1 MKKITIATMAFSIV
15 TVGATT
21 VSAKSAVYLHTNR
34 LNENSTYVSGKATP
48 GAKIKMLHQGMVYAN
63 GKVNKYGKFR
73 IALNE
78 ALSANWNYT
87 LVETKAGYKSRKYVV
102 LAKPVHQKQK
112 SSDKKSAVAPVTTS
126 NSVSQ
131 PVQPETSSQ
140 IGSQSA
146 SSVTSSTPTVQAPQG
161 TYSVNTMNQWFVY
174 QRQIDDLNS
183 QVSVLL
189 SQKKDIQT
197 QEDKIEKSWECFDGY
212 NEGAERM
219 TISQCQKT
227 LADPNSTES
236 QKEWASK
243 DMARSEEWIA
253 EANSLINAG
262 QTQEVLT
269 AEMKQM
275 DDQKSVLDKQ
285 QDGLSDQIKALQSQ
299 QAALLK

>member
-1 MKKITIATMAFSIV
+1 
-15 TVGATT
+15 
-21 VSAKSAVYLHTNR
+21 
-34 LNENSTYVSGKATP
+34 
-48 GAKIKMLHQGMVYAN
+48 
-63 GKVNKYGKFR
+63 
-73 IALNE
+73 
-78 ALSANWNYT
+78 
-87 LVETKAGYKSRKYVV
+87 
-102 LAKPVHQKQK
+102 
-112 SSDKKSAVAPVTTS
+112 
-126 NSVSQ
+126 
-131 PVQPETSSQ
+131 
-140 IGSQSA
+140 
-146 SSVTSSTPTVQAPQG
+146 
-161 TYSVNTMNQWFVY
+161 
-174 QRQIDDLNS
+174 
-183 QVSVLL
+183 
-189 SQKKDIQT
+189 
-197 QEDKIEKSWECFDGY
+197 
-212 NEGAERM
+212 M

>member
-1 MKKITIATMAFSIV
+1 MKKITIATMVFSIV

-78 ALSANWNYT
+78 VLSANWNYT

-112 SSDKKSAVAPVTTS
+112 SSDKKSAVAPVTIS

-146 SSVTSSTPTVQAPQG
+146 ISVTSFTPTVQAPQG

-189 SQKKDIQT
+189 GQKKDIQT
-197 QEDKIEKSWECFDGY
+197 QEDKLQDNADQFDAF
-212 NEGAERM
+212 NEDAERA
-219 TISQCQKT
+219 TISEDQQI
-227 LADPNSTES
+227 LADANATANQKQTASREIVELENHIERVST
-236 QKEWASK
+236 
-243 DMARSEEWIA
+243 
-253 EANSLINAG
+253 LIKAG
-262 QTQEVLT
+262 QTWDVLT
-269 AEMKQM
+269 AEMKPM

-285 QDGLSDQIKALQSQ
+285 QDGLNDQIKALQSQ